1 MKLIT
6 YVVSHKQYEF
16 PDSTNFVPL
25 QVGNAPA
32 AISQK
37 TVRDSTGDNI
47 AHLNSSFCELTAA
60 YWIWKNSQEDI
71 VGLAHYRRYFAS
83 STSNLMVKGKRIA
96 SPEEMMNLL
105 QNADILVAKPRNYY
119 ITSIKSH
126 YIHAHHESD
135 YTQLRDEIAR
145 QQPDYLSDFD
155 DVMGGTKISLY
166 NMFVCKKALIDE
178 YFAWL
183 FPLLFALEQKI
194 AYQNYDAYQ
203 KRVFGFMAERLF
215 NVWLHHQRNRL
226 RIKYMPV
233 VNIDGENLLLKGIG
247 LLKRHF
253 WGTK

>member
-25 QVGNAPA
+25 QVGTAPA
-32 AISQK
+32 AISQN

-83 STSNLMVKGKRIA
+83 STSNLVVKGKRIA

-105 QNADILVAKPRNYY
+105 ENADILVAKPRNYY

>member
-1 MKLIT
+1 MNLF
-6 YVVSHKQYEF
+6 VVSHKAFTF
-16 PDSTNFVPL
+16 PNHTSFTPIK
-25 QVGNAPA
+25 VGSQSVT
-32 AISQK
+32 ISENS
-37 TVRDSTGDNI
+37 VDDSTGDNI

-83 STSNLMVKGKRIA
+83 STSNLMIKGKRIA

>member
-1 MKLIT
+1 MKVF
-6 YVVSHKQYEF
+6 VVSHKPYEF
-16 PDSTNFVPL
+16 PITREYVPL
-25 QVGNAPA
+25 KVGMSSDD
-32 AISQK
+32 ISSSYEQDC
-37 TVRDSTGDNI
+37 VSDNI
-47 AHLNSSFCELTAA
+47 AHLNPSFCELTAA
-60 YWIWKNSQEDI
+60 YWIWKNVQEEF

-83 STSNLMVKGKRIA
+83 STSNLTVKGKRIA
-96 SPEEMMNLL
+96 SPEEMADMLKS
-105 QNADILVAKPRNYY
+105 ADILVAKPRNYF

-135 YTQLRDEIAR
+135 YTQLRDEIVL
-145 QQPDYLSDFD
+145 QQPDYVADFD
-155 DVMGGTKISLY
+155 HVMGGTKISLY
-166 NMFVCKKALIDE
+166 NMFVCKKSLIDE

-194 AYQNYDAYQ
+194 DYQNYDAYQ

-226 RIKYMPV
+226 SIKYMPV

>member
-1 MKLIT
+1 MNLF
-6 YVVSHKQYEF
+6 VVSHKVFTF
-16 PDSTNFVPL
+16 PNHTSFTPIK
-25 QVGNAPA
+25 VGSQSVT
-32 AISQK
+32 ISENC
-37 TVRDSTGDNI
+37 VDDSTGDNI

>member
-1 MKLIT
+1 MNLF
-6 YVVSHKQYEF
+6 VVSHKTFTF
-16 PDSTNFVPL
+16 PNHTSFTPIK
-25 QVGNAPA
+25 VGSQSVT
-32 AISQK
+32 ISENS
-37 TVRDSTGDNI
+37 VDDSTGDNI

-105 QNADILVAKPRNYY
+105 ENADILVAKPRNYY

>member
-1 MKLIT
+1 MPLKIYT
-6 YVVSHKQYEF
+6 VSHKEYTF
-16 PDSTNFVPL
+16 PLHDAYKPL
-25 QVGNAPA
+25 QVGTSKDSIAEK
-32 AISQK
+32 SL
-37 TVRDSTGDNI
+37 RDSTGDNI

-178 YFAWL
+178 YFVWL

>member
-1 MKLIT
+1 MNLF
-6 YVVSHKQYEF
+6 VVSHKTFTF
-16 PDSTNFVPL
+16 PNHTSFTPIK
-25 QVGNAPA
+25 VGSQSVT
-32 AISQK
+32 ISENS
-37 TVRDSTGDNI
+37 VDDSTGDNI

-178 YFAWL
+178 YFVWL

>member
-1 MKLIT
+1 MNLF
-6 YVVSHKQYEF
+6 VVSHKVFTF
-16 PDSTNFVPL
+16 PNHMSFTPIK
-25 QVGNAPA
+25 VGSQSVT
-32 AISQK
+32 ISENS
-37 TVRDSTGDNI
+37 VDDSTGDNI

-60 YWIWKNSQEDI
+60 YWIWKNAQEDI

-105 QNADILVAKPRNYY
+105 DNADILVAKPRNYY

-145 QQPDYLSDFD
+145 QQPDYLADFD
-155 DVMGGTKISLY
+155 HVMGGTKISLY
-166 NMFVCKKALIDE
+166 NMFVCKKTLIDE
-178 YFAWL
+178 YFSWL

-194 AYQNYDAYQ
+194 DYQNYDAYQ

-233 VNIDGENLLLKGIG
+233 VNIDGENLLLKGFG

>member
-16 PDSTNFVPL
+16 PGSANFVPL

-60 YWIWKNSQEDI
+60 YWIWKNSQEDV

>member
-1 MKLIT
+1 MNLF
-6 YVVSHKQYEF
+6 VVSHKAFTF
-16 PDSTNFVPL
+16 PNHTSFTPIK
-25 QVGNAPA
+25 VGSQSVT
-32 AISQK
+32 ISENS
-37 TVRDSTGDNI
+37 VDDSTGDNI

>member
-1 MKLIT
+1 MKVFI
-6 YVVSHKQYEF
+6 VAHKAFEF
-16 PDSTNFVPL
+16 PHDDSFMPL
-25 QVGNAPA
+25 KVGTASIPLCESYAFDN
-32 AISQK
+32 S
-37 TVRDSTGDNI
+37 GDNI
-47 AHLNSSFCELTAA
+47 AHLNPSFCELTAA

-105 QNADILVAKPRNYY
+105 KNADILVAKPRNYY

-155 DVMGGTKISLY
+155 HVMGGTKISLY
-166 NMFVCKKALIDE
+166 NMFVCKKTLIDE

-194 AYQNYDAYQ
+194 DYQNYDTYQ

-226 RIKYMPV
+226 SIKYMPV

>member
-16 PDSTNFVPL
+16 PSSTNFVPL
-25 QVGNAPA
+25 QVGNASA

-60 YWIWKNSQEDI
+60 YWIWRNSQEDI

-105 QNADILVAKPRNYY
+105 KNADILVAKPRNYY

-155 DVMGGTKISLY
+155 HVMGGTKISLY
-166 NMFVCKKALIDE
+166 NMFVCKKTLIDE
-178 YFAWL
+178 YFSWL
-183 FPLLFALEQKI
+183 FPLLLALEQKI
-194 AYQNYDAYQ
+194 DYQNYDAYQ

-226 RIKYMPV
+226 SIKYMPV

>member
-1 MKLIT
+1 MLSDEI
-6 YVVSHKQYEF
+6 SSSYEQ
-16 PDSTNFVPL
+16 DC
-25 QVGNAPA
+25 A
-32 AISQK
+32 
-37 TVRDSTGDNI
+37 GDNI

-83 STSNLMVKGKRIA
+83 STSNLVVKGKRIA

-155 DVMGGTKISLY
+155 DVMGALRSACTICSS
-166 NMFVCKKALIDE
+166 VKK
-178 YFAWL
+178 
-183 FPLLFALEQKI
+183 
-194 AYQNYDAYQ
+194 
-203 KRVFGFMAERLF
+203 
-215 NVWLHHQRNRL
+215 H
-226 RIKYMPV
+226 
-233 VNIDGENLLLKGIG
+233 
-247 LLKRHF
+247 
-253 WGTK
+253 

>member
-1 MKLIT
+1 MNLF
-6 YVVSHKQYEF
+6 VVSHKAFTF
-16 PDSTNFVPL
+16 PNHTSFTPIK
-25 QVGNAPA
+25 VGSQSVT
-32 AISQK
+32 ISENS
-37 TVRDSTGDNI
+37 VDDSTGDNI

-83 STSNLMVKGKRIA
+83 STSNLMIKGKRIA

-253 WGTK
+253 WGAK

>member
-1 MKLIT
+1 
-6 YVVSHKQYEF
+6 
-16 PDSTNFVPL
+16 
-25 QVGNAPA
+25 
-32 AISQK
+32 
-37 TVRDSTGDNI
+37 
-47 AHLNSSFCELTAA
+47 
-60 YWIWKNSQEDI
+60 
-71 VGLAHYRRYFAS
+71 
-83 STSNLMVKGKRIA
+83 MVKGKRIA

-105 QNADILVAKPRNYY
+105 ENADILVAKPRNYY